1 MTGMET
7 RPDSRE
13 HEIRT
18 ALVGILPDMTA
29 DWELD
34 LPSGIRGRTGLI
46 GDLGC
51 ESIDIV
57 MFIVA
62 VEERFGQKSLP
73 FETLLMEGDRYVTE
87 LSVDDVARFLERELS

>member
-1 MTGMET
+1 MTNLET
-7 RPDSRE
+7 RPEARE
-13 HEIRT
+13 HQIRE
-18 ALVGILPDMTA
+18 ALVKILTDMTA

-34 LPSGIRGRTGLI
+34 LPDGIRGSTGLI

-62 VEERFGQKSLP
+62 VEQRFGQKSLP
-73 FETLLMEGDRYVTE
+73 FETLLMEGDRYVTD
-87 LSVDDVARFLERELS
+87 LSVDDVTSFLERELL

>member
-1 MTGMET
+1 MSHTET

-13 HEIRT
+13 HEIRA
-18 ALVGILPDMTA
+18 ALVRILTDMTA

-34 LPSGIRGRTGLI
+34 LPDGVQGSTGLI

-62 VEERFGQKSLP
+62 VEEQFGQKSLP

-87 LSVDDVARFLERELS
+87 ISVDDVARFLERELP

>member
-1 MTGMET
+1 MTDIEA
-7 RPDSRE
+7 RADSRE
-13 HEIRT
+13 QEIRA
-18 ALVGILPDMTA
+18 ALVQILTDMTA

-34 LPSGIRGRTGLI
+34 LPHGIRGDTGLI

-62 VEERFGQKSLP
+62 VEERFGHKSLP
-73 FETLLMEGDRYVTE
+73 FETLLMEGDRYVTD
-87 LSVDDVARFLERELS
+87 LSVDDTTSFLVRELQ

>member
-1 MTGMET
+1 MTDMET
-7 RPDSRE
+7 RADSRE
-13 HEIRT
+13 QEIRA
-18 ALVGILPDMTA
+18 ALVRILTDMTA

-34 LPSGIRGRTGLI
+34 LPQGIRGDTGLI

-87 LSVDDVARFLERELS
+87 LCVDDVTSFLERELR

>member
-1 MTGMET
+1 MTDMET
-7 RPDSRE
+7 RADSRE
-13 HEIRT
+13 QEIRT
-18 ALVGILPDMTA
+18 ALVRILTDMTV

-34 LPSGIRGRTGLI
+34 LPHGIRGSTGLI

-73 FETLLMEGDRYVTE
+73 FESLLMEGDRYVTE
-87 LSVDDVARFLERELS
+87 LSVDQVTSFLERELR

>member
-1 MTGMET
+1 MTDIET

-13 HEIRT
+13 QQIRD
-18 ALVGILPDMTA
+18 ALVRILTDMTA

-34 LPSGIRGRTGLI
+34 LPDGIGGGTELI

-87 LSVDDVARFLERELS
+87 LSVDDVTAFLERELQ

>member
-1 MTGMET
+1 MEA
-7 RPDSRE
+7 RLESRE
-13 HEIRT
+13 QEIRDE
-18 ALVGILPDMTA
+18 LISILGDMTA

-34 LPSGIRGRTGLI
+34 LPDGINGATGLI

-62 VEERFGQKSLP
+62 VEERFGRKGLP
-73 FETLLMEGDRYVTE
+73 FEALLMEDDRYVTE
-87 LSVDDVARFLERELS
+87 LSVDDVTAFLARELT